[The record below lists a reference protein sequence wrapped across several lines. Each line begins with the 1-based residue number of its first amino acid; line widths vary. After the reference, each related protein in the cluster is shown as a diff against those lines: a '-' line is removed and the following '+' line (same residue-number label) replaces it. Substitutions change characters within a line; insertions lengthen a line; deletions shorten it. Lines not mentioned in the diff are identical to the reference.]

1 METVLQ
7 AKNMTKIYGMG
18 SKQPFTALENIDLK
32 QESLLLLW
40 DRQVPVN
47 LL

>member
-1 METVLQ
+1 
-7 AKNMTKIYGMG
+7 MTKIYGMG
-18 SKQPFTALENIDLK
+18 SKQPFTALENIDLEIK
-32 QESLLLLW
+32 TESLLLLW